1 MLTPMQTR
9 RAQQAQGFVNIIYA
23 PLSIIQLVSLYALY
37 HLKFVELPKMYLAS
51 FGLMLSFPC
60 VIVWC
65 LCLCCATRYAKQ
77 DFQLV
82 HSQRLERAKAIVK
95 QQGKDRELENSSS
108 ESPAAGQVLLVDCTE
123 AIASEYE
130 LIFTA

>member
-23 PLSIIQLVSLYALY
+23 PLSILQLVSLFVLY
-37 HLKFVELPKMYLAS
+37 HLKFVEVPKMYLAS
-51 FGLMLSFPC
+51 FGLLISFPC
-60 VIVWC
+60 IIVWC

-82 HSQRLERAKAIVK
+82 HSQRLERAKAVVK
-95 QQGKDRELENSSS
+95 QQGKDAEMGNASS
-108 ESPAAGQVLLVDCTE
+108 ESAAGQILLVDCTE
-123 AIASEYE
+123 AITAEYE